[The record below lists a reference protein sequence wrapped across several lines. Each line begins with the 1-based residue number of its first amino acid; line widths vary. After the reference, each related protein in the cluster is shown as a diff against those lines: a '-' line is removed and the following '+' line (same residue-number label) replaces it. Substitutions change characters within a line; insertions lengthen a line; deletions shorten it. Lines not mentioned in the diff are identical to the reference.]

1 VPAAVHD
8 DAPAIP
14 KSLRIGVTHIMN
26 TLHGIAAALAEI
38 KIEHIPKRLIPHIGA
53 DGENVGKEFPIA
65 DAVLPGFPE
74 TLIKVVVD
82 TVLFFISYYL
92 QRKLIF

>member
-1 VPAAVHD
+1 MSASALLVTG
-8 DAPAIP
+8 
-14 KSLRIGVTHIMN
+14 GV
-26 TLHGIAAALAEI
+26 LL
-38 KIEHIPKRLIPHIGA
+38 
-53 DGENVGKEFPIA
+53 
-65 DAVLPGFPE
+65 LPGFPE